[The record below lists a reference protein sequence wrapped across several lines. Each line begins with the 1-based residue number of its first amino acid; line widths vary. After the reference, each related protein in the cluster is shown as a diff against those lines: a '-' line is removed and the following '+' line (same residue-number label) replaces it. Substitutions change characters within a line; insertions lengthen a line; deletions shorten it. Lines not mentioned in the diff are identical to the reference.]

1 MKQVLDIVKK
11 EVREYIS
18 SPVAYIVIGVFS
30 LLVGVYFSRYVFVD
44 NQANLRKLFEFI
56 PLIWIVFIPALT
68 MKSFS
73 EELKTGTL
81 EVLMTLPVTKAQII
95 IGKFLSNLVV
105 VILMLLLTI
114 PAVFTINYL
123 GNPDIGQT
131 IVAYFGLVLLSSAYI
146 FIGLAISIK
155 SRNQIVAFILS
166 AFVIAILYGVG
177 EVQVLTIIPSSYRDY
192 FELLG
197 MGAHF
202 RSIARGVLDSRD
214 LIYYLTILIVSYFY
228 TLNSFQKIQSKG
240 K

>member
-30 LLVGVYFSRYVFVD
+30 LLVGAYFSRYVFVD

-81 EVLMTLPVTKAQII
+81 EVLMTLPVSKTQIV
-95 IGKFLSNLVV
+95 IGKYLSNLVIV
-105 VILMLLLTI
+105 LLMLILTT
-114 PAVFTINYL
+114 PAIFTINYL

-131 IVAYFGLVLLSSAYI
+131 VVAYFGLVLLASAYI
-146 FIGLAISIK
+146 FIGLAVSIK

-166 AFVIAILYGVG
+166 AFIIAILYGIG
-177 EVQVLTIIPSSYRDY
+177 EVQILTIIPARYRDY

-214 LIYYLTILIVSYFY
+214 LIYYLTILVVSYY
-228 TLNSFQKIQSKG
+228 STLNSFQKIQSKG